1 MRERSNI
8 NRLQRSKTMPV
19 TVKSDSKTAH
29 NYSSQALNS
38 TEQAR
43 HQLRQLLAQVS
54 LASLQAASS
63 SQRSPASHLSITCLA
78 QAASTALRYMY
89 HEPLLGPPAP
99 RSGVTILSRGR

>member
-63 SQRSPASHLSITCLA
+63 SQRSPASHFK
-78 QAASTALRYMY
+78 Y
-89 HEPLLGPPAP
+89 H
-99 RSGVTILSRGR
+99 